1 MEIEERFLHIKAH
14 LENIIFDKSTG
25 YYEKEL
31 KIEKEIIKPLLEE
44 SELLKDDGAVKKL
57 QERVKQLE
65 KENKDLQKRVTDA
78 GWERE
83 AAHADDWRKITEMG
97 QC

>member
-1 MEIEERFLHIKAH
+1 MEKEGRFFHIKAH

-44 SELLKDDGAVKKL
+44 LELLK
-57 QERVKQLE
+57 
-65 KENKDLQKRVTDA
+65 KENEDLRKKVVDA

-83 AAHADDWRKITEMG
+83 AAHADDWRKVTEMG